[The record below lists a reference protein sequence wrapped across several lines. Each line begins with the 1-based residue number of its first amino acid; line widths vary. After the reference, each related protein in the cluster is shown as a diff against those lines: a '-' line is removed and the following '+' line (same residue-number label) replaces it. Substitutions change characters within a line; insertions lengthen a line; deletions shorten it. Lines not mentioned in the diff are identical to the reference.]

1 MFRKLSDNFRFIK
14 CPPSQGNIEKLCYF
28 SRLNLMQD
36 LTIIVIIRC
45 YRDDDEVCP
54 LLVTDRRFSLD
65 YPAFASNKTD
75 RHDI

>member
-1 MFRKLSDNFRFIK
+1 
-14 CPPSQGNIEKLCYF
+14 
-28 SRLNLMQD
+28 MQD
-36 LTIIVIIRC
+36 LTIIVIICC